1 MIEQLASPQ
10 NEFGIEVLPFKEF
23 VHIAAVAAH
32 FLGKPR
38 HAVALFAQL
47 RMNHFA
53 KMDFV
58 HYQASRFF
66 CFGRL
71 PDAEIRLSCFVGT

>member
-53 KMDFV
+53 EMDFV
-58 HYQASRFF
+58 HGQAACYFL
-66 CFGRL
+66 FGRL
-71 PDAEIRLSCFVGT
+71 PDAKV